1 MRAADADIYIL
12 DEPSSALDPIAEAEF
27 FEKINESLKGKTI
40 IFISHRLAAARNV
53 DRVVFMENGRIVET
67 GSHRDL
73 MEKDG
78 QYAKMFKTQAR
89 YYQEEARS

>member
-1 MRAADADIYIL
+1 
-12 DEPSSALDPIAEAEF
+12 
-27 FEKINESLKGKTI
+27 
-40 IFISHRLAAARNV
+40 
-53 DRVVFMENGRIVET
+53 MENGRIVET